1 MKRKQLEDLELTAE
15 QIDAVMKINGDDIES
30 LKSETKS
37 LQTEIDGLKT
47 QVGDRDKQLEELKK
61 SAGDNEELKK
71 QIATLQ
77 DENKT
82 TKAAHEAELKKLKV
96 DYAVDKALTE
106 SGAKNI
112 KAARALLSLD
122 EAELLDDG
130 SIKGLSDQIKALTE
144 SDDSKFLFGVSSIS
158 GFSAGQG
165 RDVPPANGSE
175 FETRLAQA
183 RKNGDFASQV
193 AIKREAAEQGVYLL

>member
-37 LQTEIDGLKT
+37 LQTEIDSLKT

-106 SGAKNI
+106 S
-112 KAARALLSLD
+112 
-122 EAELLDDG
+122 
-130 SIKGLSDQIKALTE
+130 
-144 SDDSKFLFGVSSIS
+144 DDSKFLFGTSSIS

-175 FETRLAQA
+175 FETKLAQA
-183 RKNGDFASQV
+183 RKNGDFTSQV